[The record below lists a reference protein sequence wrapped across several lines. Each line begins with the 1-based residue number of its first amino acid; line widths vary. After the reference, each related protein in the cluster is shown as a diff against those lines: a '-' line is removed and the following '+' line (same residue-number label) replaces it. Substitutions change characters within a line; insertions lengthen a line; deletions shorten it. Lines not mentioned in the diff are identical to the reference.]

1 MARVDPA
8 VRSRQ
13 LVEAAREVLSREGVA
28 NTSLR
33 AVAAEAGVPLGTM
46 QYVFP
51 TRESLLRAVIED
63 VVNEI
68 DCVFAD
74 NEHAG
79 AGLEPAL
86 RDGLR
91 AFWNRLA
98 GNRNLQ
104 VMQYE
109 LTTYALRTAG
119 QEELA
124 RWQYASYTRVVA
136 TWCARAASSAGEVSA
151 IPLDRLARIAV
162 ASVDGLILQYVCD
175 PDDARADRDLET
187 VIDTLVALA
196 APRPA

>member
-13 LVEAAREVLSREGVA
+13 LVEAARDVLSREGVA

-63 VVNEI
+63 VVAEI
-68 DCVFAD
+68 EGVFAD
-74 NEHAG
+74 AEHTG
-79 AGLEPAL
+79 AGLERAL

-91 AFWNRLA
+91 AFWDRLA

-104 VMQYE
+104 IMQYE
-109 LTTYALRTAG
+109 LTTYALRAEG

-124 RWQYASYTRVVA
+124 RWQYESYTGVVA
-136 TWCARAASSAGEVSA
+136 SWCERAAESAGERAA
-151 IPLDRLARIAV
+151 IPLDRLARIVV
-162 ASVDGLILQYVCD
+162 AAVDGLILQYACD
-175 PDDARADRDLET
+175 PNTGRAERDVET
-187 VIDTLVALA
+187 TIDMLVALA